1 MDEETL
7 VINKEELNELS
18 TEELVDLKI
27 ELNDVLQEIEN
38 LIAECDEAIDEAI
51 EE

>member
-1 MDEETL
+1 MDEENL

-18 TEELVDLKI
+18 VEELVDLKV
-27 ELNDVLQEIEN
+27 ELNDVLQEIED
-38 LIAECDEAIDEAI
+38 LIAECDEAL

>member
-1 MDEETL
+1 MDEENL

-18 TEELVDLKI
+18 IEELVDLKV
-27 ELNDVLQEIEN
+27 ELNDVLQEIED
-38 LIAECDEAIDEAI
+38 LLLECDEAL

>member
-1 MDEETL
+1 MDDENL

-18 TEELVDLKI
+18 TEELVDLKM
-27 ELNDVLQEIEN
+27 ELDDISQEIEN
-38 LIAECDEAIDEAI
+38 LIAECDESL

>member
-1 MDEETL
+1 MDEENL
-7 VINKEELNELS
+7 VINKDELDELS
-18 TEELVDLKI
+18 VEELVDLKI

-38 LIAECDEAIDEAI
+38 LIAECDEAI